1 VHLGGLWEF
10 PGGKRQVNESFEVCL
25 IRELQEE
32 LGIQVVVCDLL
43 ETITHRYPDKTVQIQ
58 FFRCRLV
65 KNEPQPL
72 ACAAFAWIAP
82 EDLQN
87 YEFPAAD
94 ARLIKRLGLEPE
106 LWITH

>member
-1 VHLGGLWEF
+1 MRQEPIDVAGALIFRADKLLIAQRYPDVHLGGLWEF

-72 ACAAFAWIAP
+72 
-82 EDLQN
+82 
-87 YEFPAAD
+87 
-94 ARLIKRLGLEPE
+94 
-106 LWITH
+106 